1 MFSRLWMQAHFWFCF
16 LFSLTMHR
24 MHSLW
29 LKKYKWF
36 PFYRFEHREEN
47 RKDCLRTLFALIEEA
62 GKATKL
68 AEEARVSYCKNR
80 LRANP
85 AFMVRLHSKIT
96 GQGSNSISAW
106 EFNTNPR
113 ITQEWNLGLGKQ
125 ILGIH
130 TSIGLYKE
138 LLAGHHKFR
147 GKHAHAC

>member
-68 AEEARVSYCKNR
+68 AEEARVSYCKDR

-96 GQGSNSISAW
+96 GQGSNTISAW
-106 EFNTNPR
+106 EFNYQPQAHTR
-113 ITQEWNLGLGKQ
+113 MKFGVRKTNLGYPYEHRTLQRATCRSSQ
-125 ILGIH
+125 I
-130 TSIGLYKE
+130 
-138 LLAGHHKFR
+138 
-147 GKHAHAC
+147 